1 MKNKKRILF
10 IISILSNG
18 GTETNLLNIL
28 NYFSYQF
35 YFTIAAKIVNKNTH
49 LHRFIKK
56 NNISLL
62 YCPFPSYY
70 AISKTKLIWSFFVWP
85 IMLRFKR
92 FDKIVS
98 HELSRSTPLY
108 KFLFLKKY
116 GKFVWFPA
124 GNPDDVR
131 ENAIKYTF
139 SLRYVDLI
147 IVESEVHKNKLKD
160 LFSEHRLLVIY
171 SFCFQEFKK
180 IPKYRAYTKCSEIH
194 MAYFGRYSENKG
206 LLELLQIFKEISF
219 SEPNIKLS
227 FFGNHGD
234 YREKLKTM
242 IEAWNL
248 TEKVSLNDGWNNED
262 EYQEILDRVD
272 FVVLPSKSEG
282 LPLVLLECM
291 AYGKPFVA
299 TDVGAISL
307 LAVDNPDVIVVN
319 NRYDDIKSGILK
331 MIDKIRNNE
340 IDSNRLRN
348 YYNKKFGKDLI
359 ISKWKALL
367 DS

>member
-1 MKNKKRILF
+1 MRKILV
-10 IISILSNG
+10 ITNILSNG
-18 GTETNLLNIL
+18 GIETNIL
-28 NYFSYQF
+28 NLLKQFKEHFNFS
-35 YFTIAAKIVNKNTH
+35 IATKQYHENTH
-49 LHRFIKK
+49 LYQYLIRNKINLLRCSFPSTSSISRFK
-56 NNISLL
+56 LL
-62 YCPFPSYY
+62 YS
-70 AISKTKLIWSFFVWP
+70 AFVWP
-85 IMLRFKR
+85 VLSGFKR
-92 FDKIVS
+92 FDEILSYETRFSIVV
-98 HELSRSTPLY
+98 PLY
-108 KFLFLKKY
+108 KFLLLKKD
-116 GKFVWFPA
+116 GKFIWCPVGHP
-124 GNPDDVR
+124 GMVR
-131 ENAIKYTF
+131 KIALEHFRFWK
-139 SLRYVDLI
+139 YVDMI
-147 IVESEVHKNKLKD
+147 VVESEVHKNKLKD
-160 LFSEHRLLVIY
+160 LFSEHKLLVIY

-180 IPKYRAYTKCSEIH
+180 IPKCRSYTKCSEIH

-262 EYQEILDRVD
+262 EYQEILDCVD